1 MMKQRLLTTAL
12 SLGLLISSLVVFGQS
27 DEESLSYGKKEYE
40 LENYANALK
49 FFSNAIEANPNNAE
63 AHKLKG
69 NAEHALNKFRRAI
82 DSYSKAIE
90 LDSTFHSAYFN
101 RGLAM
106 QQLDRERKAIADFD
120 KAILLNPNYAKAYR
134 KRGDSKSNLYD
145 NSGANADYFKARE
158 IELKNE
164 KKISEGLNEF
174 DAAVGN
180 VENITPESDE
190 LEGHS
195 TALKAKVKPV
205 GSLEIKRVVEIDMRD
220 FVPVQQEINLAGEQL
235 LNARRTFVVGFLLN
249 IGGAIM
255 MASAPFIDNQKTSI
269 GLGVAGAITTTVGGV
284 VMLTAAIPIGGAGK
298 ILRKVRFPKTI
309 RLNVD

>member
-1 MMKQRLLTTAL
+1 MKQTLLKTAL

-40 LENYANALK
+40 LKNYAYALK
-49 FFSNAIEANPNNAE
+49 FFSSAIEANPKNAE

-69 NAEHALNKFRRAI
+69 NAEYALNKLRRAI
-82 DSYSKAIE
+82 ESYSKAIE
-90 LDSTFHSAYFN
+90 LDSTYHSAYFN
-101 RGLAM
+101 RGLVM
-106 QQLDRERKAIADFD
+106 QQLDKERNAIADFD

-134 KRGDSKSNLYD
+134 KRGDSKANLYD

-164 KKISEGLNEF
+164 KKISLALNEF
-174 DAAVGN
+174 D
-180 VENITPESDE
+180 E
-190 LEGHS
+190 LEGDS
-195 TALKAKVKPV
+195 TTLKAKVKPI
-205 GSLEIKRVVEIDMRD
+205 GSFQIKRVVEIDMRD
-220 FVPVQQEINLAGEQL
+220 FVPAQKEINLAGQQL

-255 MASAPFIDNQKTSI
+255 MASTAFTDNQKTKI

-298 ILRKVRFPKTI
+298 ILRKVSFPKTI